1 MESSKGLNTFESES
15 MLGSLIFYAFIAIL
29 FFFIGRH
36 YDRVT
41 SKLNEQKENKKSKV
55 RKSIFM
61 TFGINQ
67 HFLYSILIIKK

>member
-29 FFFIGRH
+29 FFFVGRH

-41 SKLNEQKENKKSKV
+41 SKLKEQKDNKRSKV
-55 RKSIFM
+55 RKIIFYELWYKS
-61 TFGINQ
+61 TF
-67 HFLYSILIIKK
+67 SV